1 MIESDPPA
9 RLDTEAGTERAATAL
24 LRGAAPTS
32 NVFEA
37 TVQRLGQSIKLGLF
51 KPGQQLPPERDLADI
66 IGVSRV
72 TVRAAIQVLA
82 SGGFLVAR
90 RGRTGG
96 TFVVDNPPQWEE
108 RSEQD
113 GGRQVDVPGFLDR
126 RFVLETGICEL
137 AAERASE
144 VQVASLRQ
152 RVGQLGELVSD
163 LVEFRRQDAQL
174 HIAFAE
180 ATGNTDLVRMSAEL
194 QAELT
199 PLIALIPPSPDA
211 LSHSNL
217 QHARIVACI
226 AKHDGASARIAMAE
240 HLHGTRLFLGGLL
253 PGPTQ
258 AAQSKKG

>member
-1 MIESDPPA
+1 MIEHVQPA
-9 RLDTEAGTERAATAL
+9 RLETEAEADHSTTAL
-24 LRGAAPTS
+24 LRGAVPTS

-51 KPGQQLPPERDLADI
+51 KPGQQLPPERDLASM

-96 TFVVDNPPQWEE
+96 TFVVDDPPQWEE
-108 RSEQD
+108 RTEID
-113 GGRQVDVPGFLDR
+113 GGKQVEVSGFLDR

-137 AAERASE
+137 AAERASDG
-144 VQVASLRQ
+144 QVASLRQ
-152 RVGQLGELVSD
+152 RVGQLGELVDD

-180 ATGNTDLVRMSAEL
+180 ATGNSDLVRISAEL

-199 PLIALIPPSPDA
+199 TLIALIPPSADA

-226 AKHDGASARIAMAE
+226 AKHDGASARNAMAE
-240 HLHGTRLFLGGLL
+240 HLQGTKLFLGGLL
-253 PGPTQ
+253 PGQ
-258 AAQSKKG
+258 

>member
-1 MIESDPPA
+1 VLVIESDPPA

-152 RVGQLGELVSD
+152 RSLRQRVGQLGELVND

-199 PLIALIPPSPDA
+199 AY
-211 LSHSNL
+211 
-217 QHARIVACI
+217 
-226 AKHDGASARIAMAE
+226 
-240 HLHGTRLFLGGLL
+240 RLD
-253 PGPTQ
+253 
-258 AAQSKKG
+258 SS

>member
-1 MIESDPPA
+1 M
-9 RLDTEAGTERAATAL
+9 TAL

-51 KPGQQLPPERDLADI
+51 KPGQKLPSERDLADI

-96 TFVVDNPPQWEE
+96 TFVVENPPQWEE
-108 RSEQD
+108 RSKEA
-113 GGRQVDVPGFLDR
+113 GGKPVEASGFLDR

-137 AAERASE
+137 ASERASE
-144 VQVASLRQ
+144 SQIASLRQ
-152 RVGQLGELVSD
+152 RVGQLGELVD
-163 LVEFRRQDAQL
+163 DIVEFRRQDAQL

-180 ATGNTDLVRMSAEL
+180 ATGNSDLVRMSAEL

-199 PLIALIPPSPDA
+199 SLIALIPPSPDA

-226 AKHDGASARIAMAE
+226 AKHDASGARLAIAE
-240 HLHGTRLFLGGLL
+240 HIQGTRLFLGGLL
-253 PGPTQ
+253 PGSR
-258 AAQSKKG
+258 ASGEA

>member
-1 MIESDPPA
+1 M
-9 RLDTEAGTERAATAL
+9 TAL

-51 KPGQQLPPERDLADI
+51 KPGQKLPSERDLADI

-82 SGGFLVAR
+82 SEDFSLRDVGGPAAR
-90 RGRTGG
+90 LWWKI
-96 TFVVDNPPQWEE
+96 PQWEE
-108 RSEQD
+108 RSKEA
-113 GGRQVDVPGFLDR
+113 GGKPVEASGFLDR

-137 AAERASE
+137 ASERASE
-144 VQVASLRQ
+144 SQIASLRQ
-152 RVGQLGELVSD
+152 RVGQLGELVD
-163 LVEFRRQDAQL
+163 DIVEFRRQDAQL

-180 ATGNTDLVRMSAEL
+180 ATGNSDLVRMSAEL

-199 PLIALIPPSPDA
+199 SLIALIPPSPDA

-226 AKHDGASARIAMAE
+226 AKHDASGARLAIAE
-240 HLHGTRLFLGGLL
+240 HIQGTRLFLGGLL
-253 PGPTQ
+253 PGSR
-258 AAQSKKG
+258 ASGEA